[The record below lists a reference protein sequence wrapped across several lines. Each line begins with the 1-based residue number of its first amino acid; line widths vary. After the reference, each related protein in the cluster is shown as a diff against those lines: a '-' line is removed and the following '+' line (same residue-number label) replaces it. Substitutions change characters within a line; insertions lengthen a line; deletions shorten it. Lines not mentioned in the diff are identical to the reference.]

1 MPGGVKLSDRGV
13 ASRSFVIA
21 AAAVIVALAGYF
33 GWALLRPDPYAVSER
48 IVRNARREVAAEV
61 REFQRDID
69 GLEHDTKRSKQD
81 LAAEVDKHLDNALR
95 GIDGVVDGARDRMA
109 DLDIG
114 IRTQRNRMDRIETRA
129 GEAREMVKQ
138 LAGEAKQKMQGS

>member
-1 MPGGVKLSDRGV
+1 MPGGVKLSSRGA

-21 AAAVIVALAGYF
+21 AAAVIVGLAGYA
-33 GWALLRPDPYAVSER
+33 GWSLLRSDPYAVSER
-48 IVRNARREVAAEV
+48 IVRDARREVAAEV

-69 GLEHDTKRSKQD
+69 GLERDTKRSKKD
-81 LAAEVDKHLDNALR
+81 LAAEIDKHLDKAQR
-95 GIDGVVDGARDRMA
+95 GIDDVVDGARDRLA
-109 DLDIG
+109 DMEIG

-138 LAGEAKQKMQGS
+138 LATEAKQKAQGS